1 MKHSEGLKQF
11 LKAFNIELCHSLSF
25 ISNPCISRERLFH
38 FQSSLLIQSNHQHTP
53 QLFHRCWELRR
64 PFFACSADWVEVC
77 VGNVTVELHHLQY
90 TKIIIS
96 TMHCDCPHC
105 RINFQRLFL
114 ALLSLMK
121 SILIVIV
128 HIIIVI
134 TWSTEQTNSPQAGCT
149 ISFSWN
155 RGHGFWK
162 ASLVLARRRHLVKH
176 HGLPL
181 LSTLEHHKLHVGWEA
196 PDPGIYLA
204 GWEWRWT
211 WAVDYCPDRTAIME
225 MIMERIF
232 ILFIPLD
239 WLNGLLRL
247 SSPWSVILIF
257 SSQILSCQVSVV
269 IVEV

>member
-1 MKHSEGLKQF
+1 
-11 LKAFNIELCHSLSF
+11 
-25 ISNPCISRERLFH
+25 
-38 FQSSLLIQSNHQHTP
+38 
-53 QLFHRCWELRR
+53 
-64 PFFACSADWVEVC
+64 
-77 VGNVTVELHHLQY
+77 
-90 TKIIIS
+90 
-96 TMHCDCPHC
+96 
-105 RINFQRLFL
+105 
-114 ALLSLMK
+114 MK

-162 ASLVLARRRHLVKH
+162 ASLVLAVRRHLVKH

-181 LSTLEHHKLHVGWEA
+181 LSTLEHHKLHVGREA

-232 ILFIPLD
+232 MLFIPMEWIAQIVITLKCHID
-239 WLNGLLRL
+239 IQLPDPQL
-247 SSPWSVILIF
+247 SSQRGHCRGRGLRGAAGDWKYRGSKTTDQLAAKFLNNGNFFLNLKFFKRTGGSVYSYHWQAFIVKQWL
-257 SSQILSCQVSVV
+257 LNLTPRVS
-269 IVEV
+269 ECPALRM